1 MRQVPTPR
9 PYQLELFQRA
19 QEHNTI
25 AFLDTGTGKTLVSIL
40 LMEKMAVPL
49 VALSLDADA
58 LQHTID
64 SELKRQPKKIAFVAP
79 TVALVRQQSEKM
91 RRTSDLIVCEFTRES
106 QSGSL
111 LALSFHQFRK
121 QVADSHVLVFTP
133 QTLLNTLR
141 HGYLKMGADLSL
153 IVFDEC
159 HHAVGSHPYLLIM
172 NEFYT
177 PLPNPDRPKILG
189 MTASPIF
196 QKSRTLEDSQAR
208 LVELQASLDCR
219 IVTVSDRNSLDGF
232 VSQAKEYLMEFN
244 PQSYTL
250 FDSIADGNPLE
261 PGSTKAAAF
270 FHFYVTALKRI
281 EALEEVSVAD
291 SVKKCLNLV
300 KDLEIDL
307 GVWCAGRLASY
318 LYSSVSEA
326 RHLRRGDSNEEAK
339 EIVSV
344 VTGELPSIP
353 NLSEVQDSDI
363 GPKVWSLINLIEQ
376 RFKDGNSNPKAFR
389 AMVFVEKRTTAST
402 LCDLLTQLAPRH
414 FPGIA
419 CGFVTGQGS
428 NSSTHARMN
437 SNIQN
442 QALEQ
447 FRSGEVN
454 LLVVTRVA
462 EEGIDIPACKL
473 IIIFDLFR
481 SNTGYV
487 QSRGRARDVRGSEY
501 IILVRRN
508 DTHAVETISHAKAAE
523 MMTRALVSR
532 MPATEDASNAA
543 SVSRGEEDN
552 GLISEFV
559 GSGDVYS
566 IARKSGAPGVSVA
579 TLSGVNGVLTRAF
592 RGKPE
597 YRLLLEGNSDTNID
611 GWDEYVRRKEK
622 QRLLWKSA
630 GLDEESIALP
640 RQTSVSG
647 FVFTVLLQSPS
658 DAEEKDKETVE
669 IVGSMRFTRKAAMQ
683 SAGIEAIRY
692 LHGCGLLNDHLLPA
706 YKKNRKNNHNRTFS
720 FARELLELTRGEKK
734 EKSNGAQQLFV
745 YDPASGE
752 GKEDAL
758 FAHRRKIPKC
768 LSKSVL
774 WKDLVD
780 EFVPE
785 SSQSDK
791 PLQLSEDKVSVFV
804 TVFVL
809 GPEAEIYT
817 RNRNPPVCAFQGLC
831 SNASNQGQENHFYR
845 ALQSYP
851 PSNEPRRT
859 FAIVTAQPIP
869 TDKIPSFPIF
879 FQSTASKVDIFPFTS
894 NYARISEEDNSVQ
907 MLKSEW
913 DSLKQFQSEFWNLV
927 LHRHKTNGA
936 TASSSEST
944 EPIES
949 AYLIAPM
956 IGSPHVDPRRR
967 FARLAEQET
976 AKRGLNYNSGP
987 WNTDTLLSA
996 SDHKWRIDWDTIQRV
1011 NNPASERVTLYD
1023 WVLLLQERLSAQLRH
1038 RLSTKKRKFST
1049 GSGQN
1054 RHEGTL
1060 KLPFTNTLGETNYLS
1075 DDDSSVESS
1084 DESDS
1089 DKGVESSFSDI
1100 VQSLGLGSKKR
1111 AYKRSEV
1118 ESNSSGKRKREEET
1132 STEDTT
1138 SNELH
1143 LLWNS
1148 IESSG
1153 QMPSFEKVYSL
1164 ASRAGSKMS
1173 GLSPDTVWNNI
1184 RSTPGLL
1191 DAVNQV
1197 LQQTL
1202 VQTPH
1207 NKIVYVPAELSS
1219 HLNASSHFET
1229 VKFTGVSCFGEYFE
1243 KLGYSLSHPEA
1254 PLVQV
1259 HSIPARQNFT
1269 RPSRPAENDSES
1281 PETNSLVRFLSMDVC
1296 TVVPVPAELARLA
1309 QIIPSVLWRIESYCQ
1324 MDQLRKDLDIPELSM
1339 KTLQHAFT
1347 ASSALEPFS
1356 YERLETLGDAFLKL
1370 TCTSDLIHRYQTANE
1385 GDLSSIRSAVVC
1397 NKNLA
1402 RIAQSF
1408 DLGGLMIVSPFKARL
1423 WHPPRPFWKHDVS
1436 AGSLNGVELHFSEK
1450 RLADFVE
1457 ALIGAAVIDGGVE
1470 CGLKFLI
1477 KLGLVSGNA
1486 IQNLADLD
1494 NLDFQTSD
1502 STDSTRFLETKR
1514 ITPKTLNSG
1523 FSQRKLEKRMGYQF
1537 QNPQLGLQA
1546 MTHASHISGG
1556 ASYERLEFLGDAV
1569 LDWLVMQHFFR
1580 AYPDLQPDKLS
1591 DLRQAAVNNES
1602 FCRLSAVYGLHQ
1614 FVQMSSAPLKAELES
1629 YLTHLAVPGVL
1640 AKDPLDVAIEGPK
1653 VLGDLFEAIV
1663 GAIFL
1668 DSGNN
1673 LNVVFQVLKPMLAG
1687 FLQTCV
1693 NPSIVQKSPIRKLH
1707 EHLQSLGFRPAEI
1720 WYTFQ
1725 ELTENHVTR
1734 FSCNF
1739 HILNVNIAEENGSSQ
1754 QLAKR
1759 RTSVSAL
1766 KWIME
1771 NQKEIDALVSRRNQN
1786 PGKSWRNPTN
1796 AAKVNTQLTGETKEK
1811 SGERSKNGDVAL
1823 TVSQDAVAEERN
1835 VQYTMDQPEFF
1846 KDMDPFEACLLALE
1860 LKKMSK
1866 ADEDAREQAQQS
1878 SAPSAPRAISSTGD
1892 YFLTQLLAAQEQERM
1907 QLQQRQSEQLFK
1919 LFGSNQE

>member
-1 MRQVPTPR
+1 MRQAPTPR

-58 LQHTID
+58 PQHTID

-79 TVALVRQQSEKM
+79 TVALVRQQAEKM

-111 LALSFHQFRK
+111 LALSFDQFRM

-172 NEFYT
+172 NEFYN
-177 PLPNPDRPKILG
+177 PLPIPDRPKILG

-196 QKSRTLEDSQAR
+196 QKSRTIEDSQAR

-250 FDSIADGNPLE
+250 FDLIADGNPLE

-270 FHFYVTALKRI
+270 FHFYVTALKKI
-281 EALEEVSVAD
+281 EALEEVSVAE

-300 KDLEIDL
+300 KDLEVDL
-307 GVWCAGRLASY
+307 GVWCAGRLASC

-326 RHLRRGDSNEEAK
+326 RQMRKDDPNGEEK
-339 EIVSV
+339 QVVSV
-344 VTGELPSIP
+344 ISGELPSIP

-376 RFKDGNSNPKAFR
+376 RFKNGHSNPKAFR

-414 FPGIA
+414 FPGIT

-428 NSSTHARMN
+428 SSSTHARMN
-437 SNIQN
+437 SSNQN

-532 MPATEDASNAA
+532 MPATEDASNVA

-566 IARKSGAPGVSVA
+566 VARKSGAPGVSVS
-579 TLSGVNGVLTRAF
+579 TLSGVNGVLSRAF

-611 GWDEYVRRKEK
+611 GWDEYVRLKEK

-658 DAEEKDKETVE
+658 DAEVKDNETVE

-692 LHGCGLLNDHLLPA
+692 LHGCGILNDHLLPA
-706 YKKNRKNNHNRTFS
+706 YKKNRKNNHNRAFS

-734 EKSNGAQQLFV
+734 EKVNGAQQLFV

-768 LSKSVL
+768 LSKSVH
-774 WKDLVD
+774 WTGLVE
-780 EFVPE
+780 EFAGE
-785 SSQSDK
+785 SWESEIK
-791 PLQLSEDKVSVFV
+791 PSPQVSKEEVSVYV

-817 RNRNPPVCAFQGLC
+817 RNRNPPACAFQGLC
-831 SNASNQGQENHFYR
+831 SDTLNQRQENHFYR
-845 ALQSYP
+845 ALESHP
-851 PSNEPRRT
+851 PSSEPRRT

-869 TDKIPSFPIF
+869 TEEIPSFPVF

-894 NYARISEEDNSVQ
+894 YYTRMGEEDNSVQ

-927 LHRHKTNGA
+927 LHRHKVSGGT
-936 TASSSEST
+936 ST
-944 EPIES
+944 TSDAHEPLES

-956 IGSPHVDPRRR
+956 IGLPHVYTRRR
-967 FARLAEQET
+967 FADLPEQDT
-976 AKRGLNYNSGP
+976 PKRGLNYNSGP

-996 SDHKWRIDWDTIQRV
+996 SEHEWHIDWDTIQRV

-1023 WVLLLQERLSAQLRH
+1023 WVMLLQERLGTQIQH
-1038 RLSTKKRKFST
+1038 RLSTKKRKLST
-1049 GSGQN
+1049 GSGQD
-1054 RHEGTL
+1054 RHEGAV
-1060 KLPFTNTLGETNYLS
+1060 KLPLTNTLGDDNYIS
-1075 DDDSSVESS
+1075 DDDSSDESS

-1089 DKGVESSFSDI
+1089 DRGVESSFSDI
-1100 VQSLGLGSKKR
+1100 VRSLGLGSKKR
-1111 AYKRSEV
+1111 AYKRSEF
-1118 ESNSSGKRKREEET
+1118 ESSSSGKRKREGET
-1132 STEDTT
+1132 STEDST

-1143 LLWNS
+1143 LLWDS
-1148 IESSG
+1148 LESST

-1164 ASRAGSKMS
+1164 ATKAGSKMS
-1173 GLSPDTVWNNI
+1173 DLSPDAVWNNI

-1207 NKIVYVPAELSS
+1207 NKIVYVPGELSS

-1243 KLGYSLSHPEA
+1243 KLGYTLSHPEA

-1269 RPSRPAENDSES
+1269 RPSRPAENDSETS
-1281 PETNSLVRFLSMDVC
+1281 ETESVVRFLSMDVC
-1296 TVVPVPAELARLA
+1296 TVVPFPAELARLA
-1309 QIIPSVLWRIESYCQ
+1309 QTIPSILWRIETYCQ
-1324 MDQLRKDLDIPELSM
+1324 MHQLREDLDIPELSM
-1339 KTLQHAFT
+1339 ATLQHAFT

-1370 TCTSDLIHRYQTANE
+1370 TCTSDLIHRYETANE

-1457 ALIGAAVIDGGVE
+1457 ALVGAAVIDGGE
-1470 CGLKFLI
+1470 ACGLKFLM
-1477 KLGLVSGNA
+1477 KLGLVAANA
-1486 IQNLADLD
+1486 VLNLADLD
-1494 NLDFQTSD
+1494 NLDFQTSEL
-1502 STDSTRFLETKR
+1502 TDSKRFLETKR

-1523 FSQRKLEKRMGYQF
+1523 FSQKKLEKRMGYQF

-1546 MTHASHISGG
+1546 MTHASHTSGG

-1580 AYPDLQPDKLS
+1580 TYPDLQPEKLS

-1614 FVQMSSAPLKAELES
+1614 FVQMSSAPLTAELTT

-1725 ELTENHVTR
+1725 ELNENQVTR
-1734 FSCNF
+1734 FSCQF
-1739 HILNVNIAEENGSSQ
+1739 HILNVKIAEDNGSSQ

-1759 RTSVSAL
+1759 RTSVTAL
-1766 KWIME
+1766 KWMMD
-1771 NQKEIDALVSRRNQN
+1771 NQKEVDILVSRRSQN
-1786 PGKSWRNPTN
+1786 PGKAWRNPTYTPTAN
-1796 AAKVNTQLTGETKEK
+1796 ASVTAESIVESGEKSTGE
-1811 SGERSKNGDVAL
+1811 VAPPV
-1823 TVSQDAVAEERN
+1823 TQDAVCEETS
-1835 VQYTMDQPEFF
+1835 VQYTINQPEFF

-1860 LKKMSK
+1860 LKKMLK
-1866 ADEDAREQAQQS
+1866 ADEDAREQVQQS
-1878 SAPSAPRAISSTGD
+1878 TTPRAISSTGD
-1892 YFLTQLLAAQEQERM
+1892 YFLTQLLAAQQQERM
-1907 QLQQRQSEQLFK
+1907 QLQRLQQEQMMK
-1919 LFGSNQE
+1919 MFGHSQQ